1 MVDYLLELLQPL
13 ESVDAARMFGA
24 WGIRAGGIMIG
35 LVAGETVYLKV
46 DERTRPTFE
55 AVGSVP
61 FVFAMKD
68 RSVTTSYWSVPDE
81 AMDSSTAMSPWA
93 RLALDAALRKAAA
106 KPVRKSSAQK
116 SPRTSTQPASSA
128 VASSASN
135 GDSQQCEPSARSPS
149 AAKRRR

>member
-1 MVDYLLELLQPL
+1 MVDHLLELLQPL
-13 ESVDAARMFGA
+13 EGVDAARMFGA
-24 WGIRAGGIMIG
+24 WGIRVGGIMIG

-46 DERTRPTFE
+46 DARTRPTFE

-81 AMDSSTAMSPWA
+81 AMDSSAAMLPWA

-106 KPVRKSSAQK
+106 KPVTRSSGPK
-116 SPRTSTQPASSA
+116 
-128 VASSASN
+128 
-135 GDSQQCEPSARSPS
+135 
-149 AAKRRR
+149 